1 VSISFLRP
9 LLRNAE
15 SPHVI
20 RNTRNGRILAQDLV
34 AAFDSKSRRIGLLR
48 HESFPEGSAMIIAP
62 SNAVHTFFMRFPIDV
77 AFVTRQGR
85 IVKACAGLKPWRL
98 AGALRGYAV
107 VELPVGTLARYDTV
121 VGDILTIE
129 PNPVV

>member
-1 VSISFLRP
+1 
-9 LLRNAE
+9 
-15 SPHVI
+15 VI
-20 RNTRNGRILAQDLV
+20 RNSRNGRVLAQELTS
-34 AAFDSKSRRIGLLR
+34 AFDSKSRRVGLLR
-48 HESFPEGSAMIIAP
+48 HESFPEGAAMLIAP

-77 AFVTRQGR
+77 AFVTREGR
-85 IVKACAGLKPWRL
+85 IVKACPALKPWRL
-98 AGALRGYAV
+98 AGALRAYAV

>member
-1 VSISFLRP
+1 
-9 LLRNAE
+9 
-15 SPHVI
+15 
-20 RNTRNGRILAQDLV
+20 
-34 AAFDSKSRRIGLLR
+34 
-48 HESFPEGSAMIIAP
+48 MIIAP